1 MIYIMFWLPQFVSK
15 PTPALNFILP
25 FLKEYYL
32 YIMGL
37 WSPPQKPET
46 VKNANMT
53 AAFYLKLF
61 FVLNHVMAALRGLTG
76 WLMGNVPPQEGVRV
90 GQI

>member
-15 PTPALNFILP
+15 PIPALNFILP

-32 YIMGL
+32 YVIGL
-37 WSPPQKPET
+37 WGPFQKPET

-76 WLMGNVPPQEGVRV
+76 WLMGNVPPQEGIRV
-90 GQI
+90 EQI